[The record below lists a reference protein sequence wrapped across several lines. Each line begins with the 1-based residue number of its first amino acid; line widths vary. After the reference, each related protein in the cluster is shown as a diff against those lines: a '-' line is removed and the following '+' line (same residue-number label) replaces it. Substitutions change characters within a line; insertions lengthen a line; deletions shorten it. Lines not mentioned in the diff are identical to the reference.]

1 MRFLTYLISVFLS
14 DSAAAATQID
24 STHLPPPPYFMV
36 DTIIVSGNERT
47 KDYVILDEMTIKPG
61 SPVTPEE
68 IEYDRGRI
76 YSLGLFTKV
85 DIMAD
90 SLEGKR
96 FLFVQVGERWYL
108 IPQLVFGF
116 RDGDPKRPYYGAG
129 LLDYNFRGRDQKL
142 SGLVVFGYNP
152 SLSFNFRDPLID
164 RDQRLFF
171 SCSASYSRIRNRSEL
186 ESAVT
191 GDFDEEHYNVNA
203 TIGKRF
209 SLFENVSFNA
219 GYEIVSVNHYTP
231 ARTASPTGRDAYL
244 YGSLGY
250 IRDTRDLR
258 EYPTEGS
265 VVSGSFTKYGFGEGK
280 LSFSRVSVDLRKYVP
295 LPHNFTIGGRTYGSF
310 AFGTFVPSP
319 NRVFFGYGEK
329 IRGHM
334 RETIEGENLAG
345 ATVELHWPLLS
356 TRTIQFSAIPLPA
369 EFSVWRFGVGL
380 ALFADVGTAWFRGT
394 NISANSFSSGYGG
407 GIHFLLPYSF
417 VMRTEFALNE
427 YGKGQFILDFRT
439 SI

>member
-1 MRFLTYLISVFLS
+1 MRFLTYLISAFLS
-14 DSAAAATQID
+14 DSAAAATHID
-24 STHLPPPPYFMV
+24 STRLPPPLYYIV
-36 DTIIVSGNERT
+36 DTIIVAGNERT

-61 SPVTPEE
+61 SAVTPEE
-68 IEYDRGRI
+68 IEFDRARI

-85 DIMAD
+85 DILAD
-90 SLEGKR
+90 SLEGKH

-116 RDGDPKRPYYGAG
+116 RDGDPKRPYYGGG

-142 SGLVVFGYNP
+142 SGLLVFGSNP

-171 SCSASYSRIRNRSEL
+171 SCGISYSRVRNRSDL
-186 ESAVT
+186 EKAIN

-209 SLFENVSFNA
+209 SLFENISVNV
-219 GYEIVSVNHYTP
+219 GYEIISVDRYTP
-231 ARTASPTGRDAYL
+231 ARTASPTGRDAFL
-244 YGSLGY
+244 YGSVGY
-250 IRDTRDLR
+250 TRDTRDLR

-265 VVSGSFTKYGFGEGK
+265 VVSGSYTKYGFGEGK
-280 LSFSRVSVDLRKYVP
+280 LSFSRAGYDLRKYIP
-295 LPHNFTIGGRTYGSF
+295 LPHNLTLAGRTFGGF

-319 NRVFFGYGEK
+319 NRVYFGYGEK

-334 RETIEGENLAG
+334 SEVIEGDNIAG
-345 ATVELHWPLLS
+345 ATIELHWPLLS

-380 ALFADVGTAWFRGT
+380 ALFADAGTSWFRKST
-394 NISANSFSSGYGG
+394 FSLNSLASGYGAG
-407 GIHFLLPYSF
+407 VHFLLPYSF
-417 VMRTEFALNE
+417 VMRTEYAWNE